1 MSHLLQVPDYL
12 EFISQPMDFATMRS
26 KLEGHVYCSISDLE
40 KDFDLVIS
48 NCLKYNSKDT
58 MFHKAALQLREV
70 GGAILRQAHRQFQ
83 SIGLDPSTGMH
94 LPDAPNKHGFYNCTW
109 DDGEFRTKTCL
120 FQPCFN
126 HIIPPLFYV
135 PLVRSSVD
143 SVLDPDN
150 RLHLTTDEQ
159 LKALLDKL
167 DMVTSMRTSGGR
179 TKRIRLLRREINS
192 LRQKLKHP
200 QQSAQAVNGT
210 SESTAKK
217 EEEEGGK
224 EEEEEAVAAKEG
236 EKKKEMTND
245 NGPLTAVPECGPGE
259 AVVFTF
265 SVLIR
270 QSIHL
275 HLRPCQSLF
284 MCRSL
289 IFKHFFLSLT
299 S

>member
-1 MSHLLQVPDYL
+1 MFLQVPDYL

-26 KLEGHVYCSISDLE
+26 KLEGHMYCSISDLE

-94 LPDAPNKHGFYNCTW
+94 LPDAPNKHGFYHCTW
-109 DDGEFRTKTCL
+109 DDGQLRIKTYFFPSKCSI
-120 FQPCFN
+120 
-126 HIIPPLFYV
+126 HITSVFV
-135 PLVRSSVD
+135 SLVRSSVD

-150 RLHLTTDEQ
+150 RLHLTTDDQ

-192 LRQKLKHP
+192 LRQKLKQP
-200 QQSAQAVNGT
+200 QQSSQAVNGT
-210 SESTAKK
+210 SESTGTKEEGEAEAK
-217 EEEEGGK
+217 EEEK
-224 EEEEEAVAAKEG
+224 T
-236 EKKKEMTND
+236 KEMTND
-245 NGPLTAVPECGPGE
+245 NGPLTAVPEGGPGE
-259 AVVFTF
+259 ALMVMF
-265 SVLIR
+265 SILVCQPSLMSVI
-270 QSIHL
+270 IHV
-275 HLRPCQSLF
+275 
-284 MCRSL
+284 
-289 IFKHFFLSLT
+289 
-299 S
+299 

>member
-1 MSHLLQVPDYL
+1 MFLQVPDYL

-94 LPDAPNKHGFYNCTW
+94 LPDAPNKHGFYHCTW
-109 DDGEFRTKTCL
+109 DDGELRIKTNL
-120 FQPCFN
+120 FPSECF
-126 HIIPPLFYV
+126 ILPFSV
-135 PLVRSSVD
+135 SLVRSSVD

-150 RLHLTTDEQ
+150 RLHLSTDEQ

-200 QQSAQAVNGT
+200 QQSSQAVNGT
-210 SESTAKK
+210 NESTAETEEEVK
-217 EEEEGGK
+217 EEEK
-224 EEEEEAVAAKEG
+224 T
-236 EKKKEMTND
+236 KEMTND

-259 AVVFTF
+259 ALMFMF
-265 SVLIR
+265 SILI
-270 QSIHL
+270 
-275 HLRPCQSLF
+275 CQSVYLKP
-284 MCRSL
+284 SL
-289 IFKHFFLSLT
+289 MSCVDLKS
-299 S
+299 

>member
-1 MSHLLQVPDYL
+1 
-12 EFISQPMDFATMRS
+12 MRS

-94 LPDAPNKHGFYNCTW
+94 LPDAPNKHGFYHCTW
-109 DDGEFRTKTCL
+109 DDGELRTKTCL
-120 FQPCFN
+120 SQP
-126 HIIPPLFYV
+126 HHPPSFFFV

-192 LRQKLKHP
+192 LRQKLKQP

-210 SESTAKK
+210 SQSTAKK

-224 EEEEEAVAAKEG
+224 EEQQEEEAAKEG
-236 EKKKEMTND
+236 EKTKEMTND
-245 NGPLTAVPECGPGE
+245 NGPLTAVPECGAGE
-259 AVVFTF
+259 AAMFTL
-265 SVLIR
+265 SVLVR
-270 QSIHL
+270 QSIQL
-275 HLRPCQSLF
+275 HLRSCQSLF
-284 MCRSL
+284 IVDL
-289 IFKHFFLSLT
+289 
-299 S
+299 